1 MLLGYKFL
9 NNWIKNKEYIIDY
22 MELFNEKLKEKY
34 GEKIQK
40 EFTKKVEELSVLL
53 AIKYD
58 NRMRNE
64 IERSKIEI
72 DKKIDKIID
81 NKSFVEEVT
90 RQKKI
95 ITKEIKRID
104 ETLNNKNMLQNEYE
118 RRNENLPLQEKIF
131 SMRILSKMLIDER
144 DNKIK
149 KIEEL
154 NELLKPKKFVSY
166 KKKLEDRQKILR
178 LIDIKDIEQEIEKS
192 LKEFQEIFLECYEN
206 KIKKAETKQEIIKLI
221 YEFRYYCLL
230 PFNQQ
235 KTINGVKE
243 LEKKIENVERKL
255 ITKAHEIKAIELFSK
270 NEEIDYQ
277 ILKLIFEVRVICLE
291 DLNVKIIK
299 EKNKYYMQLF
309 DENVFE
315 EKIEIKNAENINKND
330 LEIKLNKKVKIFN

>member
-1 MLLGYKFL
+1 MRERNKTLILIASVTLAVALLVIG
-9 NNWIKNKEYIIDY
+9 IVCVI
-22 MELFNEKLKEKY
+22 
-34 GEKIQK
+34 
-40 EFTKKVEELSVLL
+40 VH
-53 AIKYD
+53 
-58 NRMRNE
+58 
-64 IERSKIEI
+64 
-72 DKKIDKIID
+72 
-81 NKSFVEEVT
+81 
-90 RQKKI
+90 
-95 ITKEIKRID
+95 
-104 ETLNNKNMLQNEYE
+104 
-118 RRNENLPLQEKIF
+118 
-131 SMRILSKMLIDER
+131 
-144 DNKIK
+144 
-149 KIEEL
+149 
-154 NELLKPKKFVSY
+154 
-166 KKKLEDRQKILR
+166 
-178 LIDIKDIEQEIEKS
+178 
-192 LKEFQEIFLECYEN
+192 EN